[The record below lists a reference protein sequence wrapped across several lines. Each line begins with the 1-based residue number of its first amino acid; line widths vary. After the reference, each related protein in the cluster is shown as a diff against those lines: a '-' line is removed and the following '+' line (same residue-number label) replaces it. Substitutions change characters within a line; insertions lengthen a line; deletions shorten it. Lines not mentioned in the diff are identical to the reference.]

1 MYLQRTTKR
10 VWTKISKLWRKGG
23 DGDGRGETLNINQ
36 NNECGEFLNSHAM
49 VKVTDFEKDNNKWAS
64 LIWNS
69 WKG

>member
-10 VWTKISKLWRKGG
+10 VSTKISKLWRKGG
-23 DGDGRGETLNINQ
+23 YGDGGGETLNINQ
-36 NNECGEFLNSHAM
+36 NNECGKFLNSHAM